1 MIREKQNQLRY
12 LVLDRCFAD
21 TRHKYTAID
30 LSKIVGEAIWGDPE
44 AQVNPRLILG
54 DIKYMKEDAAF
65 QAPIEEFPTKN
76 GKSWYKY
83 SKKNY
88 SIFHNALPFE
98 AINTLCSSLSSLYL
112 TLQRFQN
119 ESCTRS
125 CEFLNK
131 IIPYLEN
138 RLGISKENPSL
149 SGQKFNLQGLEH
161 LAKIAESIISFQ
173 HLKIHYHT
181 FNGREFDIFCD
192 PYHVGLHDDKWYM
205 MARTEQYSQMGYY
218 ALERIES
225 LEPLENKP
233 YILQT
238 NSDLETYMKIFFKD
252 SMVYFL

>member
-30 LSKIVGEAIWGDPE
+30 LSKKVGEAIWGE
-44 AQVNPRLILG
+44 LGAQVNPRLVLG
-54 DIKYMKEDAAF
+54 DVKYMKEATAF

-76 GKSWYKY
+76 GKSWYRY

-119 ESCTRS
+119 ENCTRS
-125 CEFLNK
+125 CEFLNT

-149 SGQKFNLQGLEH
+149 PEQKFNLQGLEH
-161 LAKIAESIISFQ
+161 LTKIVESIISFQ
-173 HLKIHYHT
+173 PLKIHYHT
-181 FNGREFDIFCD
+181 FNDREFDIFCD

-225 LEPLENKP
+225 LKPLEDKL

-238 NSDLETYMKIFFKD
+238 DSDLETYMKIFFKD
-252 SMVYFL
+252 ANFLYL